1 MHGRVPYDARMN
13 YVLYGDKRSGSA
25 AVELALAEI
34 GAEVELRTTSLDEE
48 VQRSD
53 AYRAINAQ
61 RKLPTLLTPEGEV
74 LTESAA
80 ILIVLE
86 ERHPEA
92 ALLPRGG
99 PERAQA
105 LRWLLFIATEL
116 YPLVEIIDYPERFMP
131 ARPSP
136 DSDARDALRERI
148 REMWKTR
155 LLRLEA
161 AASAPWF
168 LGETFSMIDLYL
180 AVVSQ
185 WAQVDAW
192 RSEHAPRLTAIA
204 AGVAERARCRPVW
217 RRHFG

>member
-1 MHGRVPYDARMN
+1 MD
-13 YVLYGDKRSGSA
+13 YVLYGDRRSGSA

-34 GAEVELRTTSLDEE
+34 GAEVELRTTSLDED

-61 RKLPTLLTPEGEV
+61 RKLPTLVTPEGEL

-80 ILIVLE
+80 ILIVLD

-92 ALLPRGG
+92 TLLPSGG
-99 PERAQA
+99 AERAQA

-116 YPLVEIIDYPERFMP
+116 YPLIEIIDYPERFLP
-131 ARPSP
+131 TRPTP
-136 DSDARDALRERI
+136 GSDARDALRQRI
-148 REMWKTR
+148 RDTWRDR

-168 LGETFSMIDLYL
+168 LGETFTMTDLYL

-192 RSEHAPRLTAIA
+192 RREHAPRLTAIA
-204 AGVAERARCRPVW
+204 ARVAERAGCRPVW

>member
-1 MHGRVPYDARMN
+1 MHARVPYDARMN

-61 RKLPTLLTPEGEV
+61 RKLPTLLTPRETCWPS
-74 LTESAA
+74 LRPSSSCWMKDTRRRRCST
-80 ILIVLE
+80 
-86 ERHPEA
+86 R
-92 ALLPRGG
+92 
-99 PERAQA
+99 RAGAPQA
-105 LRWLLFIATEL
+105 LRWLLFVATEL
-116 YPLVEIIDYPERFMP
+116 YPLVEIIDYPERFLA

-168 LGETFSMIDLYL
+168 LGETFSMVDLYL

-192 RSEHAPRLTAIA
+192 RSEHAR
-204 AGVAERARCRPVW
+204 G
-217 RRHFG
+217 